1 MRFLRNLFFYAA
13 MPFFGKLYENLIVY
27 EDVVSVFDEKEL
39 LKRIKKKQYSNLL
52 NLRQWQMLKLMSLY
66 QEFIEKKTK
75 RKLIKIVE
83 LREDRL
89 HNYVKAIAHLNLFKS
104 SFIFFEKKYKI
115 YEKKKNSNSIKRSF

>member
-1 MRFLRNLFFYAA
+1 
-13 MPFFGKLYENLIVY
+13 
-27 EDVVSVFDEKEL
+27 
-39 LKRIKKKQYSNLL
+39 
-52 NLRQWQMLKLMSLY
+52 MSLY
-66 QEFIEKKTK
+66 QEFKKKKKTK

-115 YEKKKNSNSIKRSF
+115 YEKKKKQQ